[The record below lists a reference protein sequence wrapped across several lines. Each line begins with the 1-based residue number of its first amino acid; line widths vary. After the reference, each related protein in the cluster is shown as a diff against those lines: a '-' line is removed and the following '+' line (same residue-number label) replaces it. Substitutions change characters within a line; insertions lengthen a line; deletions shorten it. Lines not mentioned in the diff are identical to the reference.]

1 MDGRGYTHNIQL
13 ALLLKMTRKGA
24 VIPINNEMVKE
35 FISIFRYYTAHCV
48 FTMVHIMGI
57 SECHFY

>member
-1 MDGRGYTHNIQL
+1 MDGRGYRHNILL
-13 ALLLKMTRKGA
+13 ALLLEITRKGA

-35 FISIFRYYTAHCV
+35 FISRYYTAHCV